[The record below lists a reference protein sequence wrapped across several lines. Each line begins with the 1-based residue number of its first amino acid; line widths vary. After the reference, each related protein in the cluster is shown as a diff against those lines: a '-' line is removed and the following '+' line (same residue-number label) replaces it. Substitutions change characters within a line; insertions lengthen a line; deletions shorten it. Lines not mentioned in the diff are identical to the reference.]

1 MSVRTLGALAASL
14 ALVSA
19 GGLLGVAEASPA
31 VSRSQAAPVV
41 VAIDSSRTVT
51 MPATV
56 QPGVNEFQVT
66 SAKASSFQVVQPAEG
81 YTPEQAADDVKKGLN
96 KGKVKALR
104 RLERNM
110 TFLGGANAKP
120 GSPGTLWVDLAAGT
134 YWALDVRNEKASAF
148 VPFTVAGADTGATMP
163 SAPKIKAV
171 QSTKWAR
178 KPASIPKKGLL
189 TFKNFSDRNHFIAM
203 AEMKP
208 GKTIKDLRA
217 WLRAVMQGEEGP
229 PPMKFGAGLD
239 SAVVSGGHTMAFD
252 YSLGKGTYALMCF
265 WPDASMGGMPHA
277 FMGMVRTIRVGGGGS
292 GS

>member
-1 MSVRTLGALAASL
+1 MYARTLGALAASL
-14 ALVSA
+14 TLVVG
-19 GGLLGVAEASPA
+19 GGLVGTAGASTA
-31 VSRSQAAPVV
+31 TSRNQAAPVAV
-41 VAIDSSRTVT
+41 TIDSSRMVT

-66 SAKASSFQVVQPAEG
+66 SAKASSFQIVQPAEG
-81 YTPEQAADDVKKGLN
+81 YTPEQAAADVKKGLN
-96 KGKVKALR
+96 KGQVKAIR
-104 RLERNM
+104 NFERNV
-110 TFLGGANAKP
+110 TLLGGANSKP

-148 VPFTVAGADTGATMP
+148 VPFTVAGVDTGASMP
-163 SAPKIKAV
+163 SGPKLKAV

-189 TFKNFSDRNHFIAM
+189 TFKNFSDSNHFIVM

-217 WLRAVMQGEEGP
+217 WVRSAMEGEEGP
-229 PPMKFGAGLD
+229 PPMNFRNGLD
-239 SAVVSGGHTMAFD
+239 SAVLSGGHTMAFD
-252 YSLGKGTYALMCF
+252 YSLPKGTYGLLCF

-277 FMGMVRTIRVGGGGS
+277 FMGMIRTIKVGGGGS
-292 GS
+292 S

>member
-1 MSVRTLGALAASL
+1 MSARTLGALAASL
-14 ALVSA
+14 TLVVG
-19 GGLLGVAEASPA
+19 GGLVGTAGASTA
-31 VSRSQAAPVV
+31 TSRNQAAPVAV
-41 VAIDSSRTVT
+41 TIDSSRMVT

-66 SAKASSFQVVQPAEG
+66 SAKASSFQIVQPAEG
-81 YTPEQAADDVKKGLN
+81 YTPEQAAADVKKGLN
-96 KGKVKALR
+96 KGQVKAIR
-104 RLERNM
+104 NFERNV
-110 TFLGGANAKP
+110 TLLGGANSKP

-148 VPFTVAGADTGATMP
+148 VPFTVAGVDTGASMP
-163 SAPKIKAV
+163 SGPKLKAV

-189 TFKNFSDRNHFIAM
+189 TFKNFSDSNHFIVM

-217 WLRAVMQGEEGP
+217 WVRSAMEGEEGP
-229 PPMKFGAGLD
+229 PPFKFGSALD
-239 SAVVSGGHTMAFD
+239 SAVISGGHTMAFN
-252 YSLGKGTYALMCF
+252 YSLSKGTYALMCF

-277 FMGMVRTIRVGGGGS
+277 FMGMIRTIKVGGGGS
-292 GS
+292 S